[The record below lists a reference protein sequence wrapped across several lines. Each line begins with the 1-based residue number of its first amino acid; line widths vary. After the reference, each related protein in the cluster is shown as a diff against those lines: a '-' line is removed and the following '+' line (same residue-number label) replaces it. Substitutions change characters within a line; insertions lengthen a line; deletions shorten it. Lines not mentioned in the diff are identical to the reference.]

1 MKSKKMNILV
11 IEDDVEACEY
21 LKKCAEQRTD
31 ISIVGITDSDNEALK
46 YCKAKH
52 PDGII
57 LDIELNNGVSGNT
70 DALYFLKELKSMNL
84 NYEPIIIVT
93 THINSKKTYDILH
106 RNGVDLILYKDHPK
120 YSPNHVFNNFIIF
133 QKEDDYSKRMNNY
146 LVGNND
152 EKVSKLIDAE
162 LDLIGI
168 SSKLKGREY
177 IFDGIKYLIENEK
190 PQISVI
196 QYLTNKYKKSATTIT
211 NGIQNSIIH
220 AWRIS
225 PIEDLEKYYTARI
238 NYETGIPTP
247 MEFLYYYVNKIKKE
261 I

>member
-1 MKSKKMNILV
+1 MNNSS
-11 IEDDVEACEY
+11 A
-21 LKKCAEQRTD
+21 
-31 ISIVGITDSDNEALK
+31 
-46 YCKAKH
+46 
-52 PDGII
+52 
-57 LDIELNNGVSGNT
+57 GNT
-70 DALYFLKELKSMNL
+70 DALEFLKELKSINL
-84 NYEPIIIVT
+84 DYEPVIIVT

-106 RNGVDLILYKDHPK
+106 RNGVDLIIYKDHPK
-120 YSPNHVFNNFIIF
+120 YSPNHVFNSFISF
-133 QKEDDYSKRMNNY
+133 RKEEYSCNKVHNY
-146 LVGNND
+146 LIGNNE

-177 IFDGIKYLIENEK
+177 IHDGIKYLIENEK
-190 PQISVI
+190 SQTSVI
-196 QYLTNKYKKSATTIT
+196 QYLTNKYKKSGTTIT